1 MEGTGA
7 SAGLVT
13 PPEPQEPLCMGLQC
27 LPGASAPRSPLTPSI
42 LPRSWCGMRISS
54 RARSTSSPLTATAPW
69 STASAPSAPAR
80 SRAGRE
86 WGLGGT
92 DPMVWWRGV
101 GGWRSPGSFAPQA
114 MGLSPP
120 GNDHI
125 PAGCSGC
132 EQGGGCCGGLT
143 SLLPHRWAGF
153 EHCGFQ
159 GQQFVLERGEYPCW
173 EAWSGSNAYHVE
185 RMCSFRPI
193 ACADR
198 GRSRLMLFE
207 EENFQG
213 KRGELSDDCPSLP
226 ALGWDGSAVGS
237 FFVRSG
243 AWVCSQFPGYRG
255 FQYLLESDSH
265 AGEYKH
271 VREWG
276 SHAQTGQVQSIR
288 RVQQ

>member
-1 MEGTGA
+1 MTHRCRRSSSLWKIVVWDEAFFQGKKHEFTADCYSTPEHGFSTVRSCKIESGA
-7 SAGLVT
+7 
-13 PPEPQEPLCMGLQC
+13 
-27 LPGASAPRSPLTPSI
+27 
-42 LPRSWCGMRISS
+42 
-54 RARSTSSPLTATAPW
+54 
-69 STASAPSAPAR
+69 
-80 SRAGRE
+80 
-86 WGLGGT
+86 
-92 DPMVWWRGV
+92 
-101 GGWRSPGSFAPQA
+101 
-114 MGLSPP
+114 
-120 GNDHI
+120 
-125 PAGCSGC
+125 
-132 EQGGGCCGGLT
+132 
-143 SLLPHRWAGF
+143 WAGF

-193 ACADR
+193 AYADH

-207 EENFQG
+207 QENFQG

-226 ALGWDGSAVGS
+226 ALGWGSSSVGS
-237 FFVRSG
+237 FLVRSG
-243 AWVCSQFPGYRG
+243 AWVCSQYPGYRG